1 MFKPPFFLVLL
12 CAACGSNFTSTGSS
26 GGSMMAGA
34 GPEPSGGS
42 PSAEAGSSGV
52 SAGGASGG
60 AAEGG
65 AASGSGGSPGPGAGS
80 GGAPDC
86 AAMIKDY
93 RAAVEKAR
101 TCVKGVNNQCSAM
114 SILRSIGCGCP
125 VLVNAKSPF
134 TTTAQQKD
142 AEIQAAHCDE
152 GPMCDIACQAY
163 MGAECASQGMSL
175 TVCSPTN

>member
-1 MFKPPFFLVLL
+1 MFKPPFYFVLL

-60 AAEGG
+60 AADGG
-65 AASGSGGSPGPGAGS
+65 AASGSGGSPGPAAGS

-101 TCVKGVNNQCSAM
+101 ACVKGVNNQCSAM

-163 MGAECASQGMSL
+163 MGAECVSQGMSL
-175 TVCSPTN
+175 TLCSPTN